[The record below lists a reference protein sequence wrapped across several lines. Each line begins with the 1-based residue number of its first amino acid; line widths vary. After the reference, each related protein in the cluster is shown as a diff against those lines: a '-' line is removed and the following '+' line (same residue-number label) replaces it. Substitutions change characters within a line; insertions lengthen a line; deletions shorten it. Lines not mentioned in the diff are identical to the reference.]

1 MKIHRDNN
9 NNSTCL
15 KELADFEGGG
25 GAMECLV
32 HGGGGDIP
40 GRYLWPTDGRR
51 WGLRME
57 EARDDGPAGPR
68 VGD

>member
-15 KELADFEGGG
+15 KDLPGFEGRGG
-25 GAMECLV
+25 QWSASSTR
-32 HGGGGDIP
+32 GGDIP

-57 EARDDGPAGPR
+57 ARDDGPAGPR
-68 VGD
+68 IGD